1 MKSSDSSGVPFRK
14 GRQIVRRTFEHKNR
28 SEAEPESN
36 SFRSLASSS
45 GAVYPFGVTKK
56 LYSNPDGDPRGPW
69 RKVDLT
75 APVSRPHLTYPIFGY
90 RPPSGRSWRYN
101 EENMRALVQEG
112 LILRSPQGR
121 PFLKRLYT
129 QVLAKALEDLTTT
142 DYAQS
147 LPIDRWAGNRVEII
161 VREAMCSL
169 ARQVALRPGELVN
182 IEWRDL
188 ERLMR
193 EVFEEIG
200 FETQLTRP
208 AKDGGFDLKLLS
220 KLGGEEFSCLVEI
233 KHWRTSRPGKKT
245 YTEFVEVVVREGTT
259 QGLLLST
266 SGFRDSAL
274 SGRLAVEH
282 HPVRLGTA
290 NKVVELC
297 QVFLSKKSG
306 LIEQELFLPRLLLDD
321 TH

>member
-1 MKSSDSSGVPFRK
+1 
-14 GRQIVRRTFEHKNR
+14 
-28 SEAEPESN
+28 
-36 SFRSLASSS
+36 
-45 GAVYPFGVTKK
+45 
-56 LYSNPDGDPRGPW
+56 
-69 RKVDLT
+69 
-75 APVSRPHLTYPIFGY
+75 
-90 RPPSGRSWRYN
+90 
-101 EENMRALVQEG
+101 MRALVQEG

-121 PFLKRLYT
+121 PFLKRFYT

-142 DYAQS
+142 DYAQGS
-147 LPIDRWAGNRVEII
+147 PIDRWTGNRVEII

-169 ARQVALRPGELVN
+169 ARQVALRPGELIN

-220 KLGGEEFSCLVEI
+220 NLGGEEFSCLVEI

-245 YTEFVEVVVREGTT
+245 YTDFVEVVAREGTT

-274 SGRLAVEH
+274 RGRLAVQH

-306 LIEQELFLPRLLLDD
+306 FIEQEIFLPRLLLDD
-321 TH
+321 TY